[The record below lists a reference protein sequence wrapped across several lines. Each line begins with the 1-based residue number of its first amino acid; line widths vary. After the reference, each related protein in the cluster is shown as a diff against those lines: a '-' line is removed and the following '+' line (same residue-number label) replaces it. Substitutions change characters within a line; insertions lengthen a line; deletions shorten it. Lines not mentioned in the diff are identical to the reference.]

1 MYNRPTGKSGFRSPT
16 ATKSNITAQVKWYN
30 ATKGFGFASLSDGSP
45 DAFLHVTA
53 VMQSGYDNLPEGATL
68 IVDVGDGPRGQQVL
82 AVHSVDLSTAR
93 PSGPSHSSAPPR
105 NRFNDA
111 GFGDAGDGDEV
122 EGTVKW
128 FNETKGFGFIQ
139 PDRGGKDIFVHINAL
154 QRSSGLS
161 TLADGQRVRIMVRQ
175 GNKGPEAA
183 SVTLI

>member
-68 IVDVGDGPRGQQVL
+68 VVDVGDGPRGQQVL

-93 PSGPSHSSAPPR
+93 PSSGPSHSAAPSR
-105 NRFNDA
+105 SSRYD
-111 GFGDAGDGDEV
+111 DAGDGDEV